1 MKKQIF
7 VLFLL
12 LLSFKAFSQE
22 NMVTIS
28 GGYAF
33 ANIEDS
39 DSKGTGWR
47 INGLYEFNPS
57 GSMIAHGFSVGYIS
71 LSATDGIGQQ
81 TVTSTINSFPVY
93 YAPKVMFGKERI
105 KLFIKGAIGVQF
117 AGLKREGAISISDN
131 DFGFYGGGGAGLMIF
146 LKDNIFINGEYEIAW
161 ASNNWYKD
169 GWISTAGGGIGF
181 KF

>member
-22 NMVTIS
+22 NMVTLS

-39 DSKGTGWR
+39 DNKGTGWR

-57 GSMIAHGFSVGYIS
+57 SSMIAHGFSVGYIS

-81 TVTSTINSFPVY
+81 TVTSTVNSFPVY

-105 KLFIKGAIGVQF
+105 KLFVKGALGVQF
-117 AGLKREGAISISDN
+117 AALKREGAISISDN
-131 DFGFYGGGGAGLMIF
+131 DFGFYGGGGAGILIF

-161 ASNNWYKD
+161 ASNSWYKD
-169 GWISTAGGGIGF
+169 GWINTAGGGIGF